1 MYQAAGA
8 KSPMPVIMDADRNVA
23 EAMMKMWTTFARTGN
38 PSINGLIDWPAYD
51 EHSDKYLY
59 IVDPLEVRVGFS
71 RIAQNK

>member
-1 MYQAAGA
+1 
-8 KSPMPVIMDADRNVA
+8 VITDAERNVS

-51 EHSDKYLY
+51 KDSDKYLY
-59 IVDPLEVRVGFS
+59 IVDPLEVRVVFS